1 MTTLTTFTARLND
14 GTDQALDHYKGQ
26 VALVV
31 NVASNCGF
39 TPQYQGLQALY
50 EQYQAQGFVVLA
62 FPCNQFGSQEPGDAT
77 QIRDFC
83 DTRFRVTFPLFDRID
98 VNGPKAHPLF
108 QWLKSEKRGLL
119 GSEAIKWNFTKFLVG
134 KDGRVIKRYSPT
146 TAPADLEKDIVAA
159 LEGTS

>member
-1 MTTLTTFTARLND
+1 MTTLNAFTARLND
-14 GTDQALDHYKGQ
+14 GTDQALDRYEGQ
-26 VALVV
+26 VVLVV
-31 NVASNCGF
+31 NVASNCVF
-39 TPQYQGLQALY
+39 TSQYQALQTLY
-50 EQYQAQGFVVLA
+50 EQYQARGFVVLA
-62 FPCNQFGSQEPGDAT
+62 FPCNQFRNQEPGDAR

-83 DTRFRVTFPLFDRID
+83 DTRFRVSFPLFDKID

-146 TAPADLEKDIVAA
+146 TSPADLEKDIVAA
-159 LEGTS
+159 LEGSS